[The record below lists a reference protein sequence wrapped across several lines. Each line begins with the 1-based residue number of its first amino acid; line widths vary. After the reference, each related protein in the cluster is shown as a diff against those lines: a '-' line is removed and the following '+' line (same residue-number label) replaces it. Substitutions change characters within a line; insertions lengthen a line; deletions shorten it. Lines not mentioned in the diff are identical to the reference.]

1 MKVEEISQDSLLTS
15 YEVGDILQVNP
26 SSINKWVRDG
36 LIQAFR
42 TPGGHHRI
50 RAGDLVTFLQNHK
63 MPVPRR
69 LVNAARKRLLI
80 VDDDTKQL
88 TAVQRLLKN
97 FGNRVD
103 LRCVDNGIDA
113 LVQVGAFAPNVVLLD
128 VFMPG
133 LDGVEVCKHLK
144 KMSETEDVKVVITS
158 AQLTNKIEEE
168 AKAAGATRTMN
179 KPLAMDELMQVLELP
194 DILGS
199 QY

>member
-1 MKVEEISQDSLLTS
+1 MKVEEIGQDSLLTS

-50 RAGDLVTFLQNHK
+50 RAGDLVSFLQNHK

-69 LVNAARKRLLI
+69 LVNAAKKRLLV
-80 VDDDTKQL
+80 VDDDAKQL
-88 TAVQRLLKN
+88 AAIARALK
-97 FGNRVD
+97 GQGHRIE
-103 LRCVDNGIDA
+103 LRTVDNGIDA
-113 LVQVGAFAPNVVLLD
+113 LVQVGAFAPNVVVLD

-144 KMSETEDVKVVITS
+144 KMSETTDVKVVITS
-158 AQLTNKIEEE
+158 GQLTAKIEEE
-168 AKAAGATRTMN
+168 ARAAGAARCLN
-179 KPLAMDELMQVLELP
+179 KPLELEQLLEVLELP
-194 DILGS
+194 PILGA
-199 QY
+199 QL